1 VQRPRDPLV
10 VSAKGKQHARFV
22 AFFLSGHMNRPATLG
37 MVLANRIAKEVE
49 SLDHEKKTP

>member
-10 VSAKGKQHARFV
+10 VSAKGKQHASFV
-22 AFFLSGHMNRPATLG
+22 AVFLSGHMNRTATLG

-49 SLDHEKKTP
+49 GLDHEKKTP